1 MPFRGEAQNCETVKF
16 LLNPTDYE
24 VGGTRS
30 VATKSLFLA
39 VRKGVGTVLML
50 VVGGLRGLNR
60 RRRKISNLVLF
71 DILHMVN
78 VFDVGWKSFSQI
90 RNKFHEFLRI

>member
-1 MPFRGEAQNCETVKF
+1 MFPRACPEARSGVPQNEHRRVRF
-16 LLNPTDYE
+16 LPYVRE
-24 VGGTRS
+24 
-30 VATKSLFLA
+30 LA
-39 VRKGVGTVLML
+39 VFSLIVN
-50 VVGGLRGLNR
+50 GLRGLNR
-60 RRRKISNLVLF
+60 RRGEISNFVLF